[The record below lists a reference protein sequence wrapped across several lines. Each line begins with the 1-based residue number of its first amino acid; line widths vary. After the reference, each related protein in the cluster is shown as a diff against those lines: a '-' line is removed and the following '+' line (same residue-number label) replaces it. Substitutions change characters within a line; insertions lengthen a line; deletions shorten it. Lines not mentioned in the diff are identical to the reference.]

1 MIDQLSAAYNSKED
15 RILFRFNTTNKEEYS
30 LWLSR
35 RITQKIMDTMP
46 RHTQEGL
53 INYKKIRNDHDVSAN
68 ASSRQMPNMETQGI
82 NSPSETLEDSQY
94 KKQKD
99 IFKDGQIFPI
109 GKDPILVIDF
119 QSKQTDENFSITFL
133 LNDNRKISLRITKPL
148 FVSLHS
154 LLEVVLGK
162 VDWMIADNSDTS
174 FSHKNLN

>member
-1 MIDQLSAAYNSKED
+1 
-15 RILFRFNTTNKEEYS
+15 
-30 LWLSR
+30 
-35 RITQKIMDTMP
+35 
-46 RHTQEGL
+46 
-53 INYKKIRNDHDVSAN
+53 
-68 ASSRQMPNMETQGI
+68 MPNMETQGI

-109 GKDPILVIDF
+109 GKDPVLVIDF

-133 LNDNRKISLRITKPL
+133 LNNNRKISLRITKPL